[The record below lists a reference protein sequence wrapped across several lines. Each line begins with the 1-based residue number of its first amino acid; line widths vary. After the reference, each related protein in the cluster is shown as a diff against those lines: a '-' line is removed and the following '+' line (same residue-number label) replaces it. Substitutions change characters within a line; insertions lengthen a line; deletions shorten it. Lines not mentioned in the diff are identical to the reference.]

1 MTSHELADW
10 LKVKE
15 TYLRAHWKDI
25 VKSNAK
31 ANIILEKRGR
41 GAAAEY
47 GVKGWGMKEMTWDR
61 NKLDK

>member
-15 TYLRAHWKDI
+15 SYLRSHWQEI
-25 VKSNAK
+25 VRSNARM
-31 ANIILEKRGR
+31 NITLEKRGR

-47 GVKGWGMKEMTWDR
+47 GVKGWGMNEITWER
-61 NKLDK
+61 AKLDK